1 MPGHRDLIVEVT
13 LGIDVV
19 GISGKNVWSRSGT
32 KIPDP
37 HRVVALVESFLN
49 TERKLGDGLILR
61 EGKVSSVN
69 AGFNL
74 IAQIAREEMR
84 ASPRPTGTEK
94 PPRSVRTTTRGR
106 RKPS

>member
-32 KIPDP
+32 KVPDP
-37 HRVVALVESFLN
+37 HRVVALVEGFLN
-49 TERKLGDGLILR
+49 TERKLGEGLILK

-74 IAQIAREEMR
+74 IAQIARDEIR
-84 ASPRPTGTEK
+84 AAAKPREGRSQSSRRSKPGSP
-94 PPRSVRTTTRGR
+94 
-106 RKPS
+106 

>member
-32 KIPDP
+32 KVPDP
-37 HRVVALVESFLN
+37 HRVAALVEAFLN
-49 TERKLGDGLILR
+49 TERKLGEGLILK

-74 IAQIAREEMR
+74 IAQIARDEIQ
-84 ASPRPTGTEK
+84 AAAKPGQ
-94 PPRSVRTTTRGR
+94 PPRSRRT
-106 RKPS
+106 KPRSP